1 MAPGLQDLIDFLLNE
16 VALCGDQ
23 GATLSVVLQAIDTFY
38 GNLAQDATQ
47 RKQSVDRRFQAKVW
61 SWLTRNPEVSVG
73 KDNEWNHLNLD
84 DVEQLGKSVPEPSSA
99 AEGSADDLSTSN
111 PVRIFV
117 SEERTWYAITGHEP
131 DDSKV
136 FPLEFVLL
144 SIIASHKSQGIAQPE
159 LVRLSGQDK
168 RSVPKRTDKLAKNGY
183 IEKRA
188 VQVKSSRTSIC
199 TLRKFVQQKIDRTS
213 ELSSGKDE
221 VIDFEGF
228 TTKLFE
234 ILQKQPSR
242 IMARNDLKSELNFTD
257 KWRWRLLS
265 RAIRKFERIGV
276 LKRVKAQSQYDKM
289 HPCVML
295 LRDPTPEDLKRYYE
309 YRHDMLDTAGDQEDR
324 VDADE
329 DVEMETEEKTA
340 PSWTPDRNLHNQ
352 LVDIVDKSGT
362 AGIPNQDI
370 IRALFGNFFRRPLET
385 ALQRIVNCWQL
396 SQPLHLRHL
405 AIVRDTAMLH
415 TTVLYV
421 HYTSTNFRALVETG
435 QALWE
440 AVEYPAKK
448 AKTLRAKIPP
458 VDAVPEL
465 DHYGFP
471 QTGPP
476 KGLLKK
482 GNATLFECIAAAK
495 PSNYLRSSSDPTA
508 VRLQDGSW
516 VIRNG
521 HQRAPA
527 GGEQAVPVSVRRP
540 GGRPKGSRNRPK
552 LMIQESPAATSES
565 DEGNVQH
572 HAEDLVRQ
580 TPTLSRMVAKKHER
594 LKGLSKRERFEA
606 LGMDETW
613 TEYSALIM
621 ERPTPGVYVT
631 PHGRRR
637 PAGKARG
644 RPRQSR
650 IAVFKS
656 PMLNSLSWF
665 VKELDDSD
673 GGEVVQSKETTPA
686 HIVADGGT
694 PAIASINVP
703 EPRTTRQAVETTP
716 VASRNGKRAQSSGAR
731 AESPTASPT
740 VEPTVKRRGRPPKR
754 RRLDKSQAGN
764 DEPLSAPPEEGAIPD
779 TTLSEDVT
787 LLAPDRDQGSAVHPL
802 DVDATPETSSK
813 RRRLASPENAN
824 RRSVPLH
831 RASGNMR
838 ARLFTNDLISPK
850 AEAAE
855 NGDISSVPPTPPV
868 DRGSRRLVPEKTP
881 RVPLAVERGG
891 TVGVLRRKII
901 IDVVE
906 KAGGAYP
913 TGTAM
918 WYPFATAWTKLNY
931 KEKPDLRTVQSTI
944 KHLVDAGRLR
954 QLTFSGRNGKGRM
967 VTKTMVTKP
976 ETSPDDPWVKELRQM
991 ILSDDRRIH
1000 FSPNIEIASDITKSG
1015 AARPYGQPPQQQK
1028 WALPV
1033 ESSITVNLQQ
1043 KPASVEY
1050 AEKRRERGRQ
1060 KQLLKSLQA
1069 DIGAYDD
1076 GRQGTGV
1083 KRLMKINRPSTT
1095 QEYTFVQTSISR
1107 PTEGKKRGRPRR
1119 DSTGVRRFVKMLST
1133 LRPYAMLMNPG
1144 QTFHTTTGTFSTGT
1158 GSVAFRKP
1166 REISRRPP
1174 VDVQESVNEL
1184 AQLARPADTTNFFT
1198 AADKI
1203 LKWELQ
1209 HGGVFDGNLGGFRSI
1224 DQTVHD
1230 AGFQTAPILGDI
1242 RFDVDQPA
1250 PALPTARPPMTTRK
1264 ETSRRKQQQ
1273 PPPPQQTPV
1282 DRRLERLADP
1292 AAVVEAPTPVPR
1304 PIYRRQRHARP
1315 LPEVLTRKLMIAL
1328 VVVRILAGGAEAK
1341 LVDWVLVAACF
1352 PEQDPKFIEDRAR
1365 MVLTKNRLQ
1374 IAKMQRD
1381 FQERFIAA
1389 YIKNRVPPI
1398 DYGNIDN
1405 YDWPAVVEW
1414 ADRELDVPVSENI
1427 PDLPAT
1433 RQQFDSIFELREE
1446 PVTAA
1451 DDFFQTMHSI
1461 TIHRKRTMLAQIA
1474 FAIPTEG
1481 ESQPAGRRKAEL
1493 ERLEVA
1499 KTWVRANVVTP
1510 EEGYNGAEAEKILS
1524 RFGEPLLNSAVQS
1537 LLTERVIGHSNRGR
1551 VIPGRNYDIT
1561 DHFLHTLSRKR
1572 GIDSMQLHR
1581 AAYFKTSILDPQL
1594 QSTGYADVQ
1603 YGADDGDILAL
1614 INLATSGRVSL
1625 RPRDPPRDKF
1635 GLTDGGYLTRQ
1646 MDKMR
1651 LRFAIE
1657 VRPLETYVYG
1667 NPIDGLATSIPAP
1680 SYQPSADP
1688 SLPPKIPL
1696 WLDING
1702 QFVQRLWE
1710 KVAGAVVGC
1719 VAVRPGINAASI
1731 ASMIKPAMGAWE
1743 TSLLLGWL
1751 EQVGAVRRHGMDEQA
1766 TWTVQ
1771 EWWWMSLP

>member
-1 MAPGLQDLIDFLLNE
+1 M
-16 VALCGDQ
+16 
-23 GATLSVVLQAIDTFY
+23 
-38 GNLAQDATQ
+38 
-47 RKQSVDRRFQAKVW
+47 
-61 SWLTRNPEVSVG
+61 
-73 KDNEWNHLNLD
+73 
-84 DVEQLGKSVPEPSSA
+84 
-99 AEGSADDLSTSN
+99 
-111 PVRIFV
+111 
-117 SEERTWYAITGHEP
+117 
-131 DDSKV
+131 
-136 FPLEFVLL
+136 
-144 SIIASHKSQGIAQPE
+144 
-159 LVRLSGQDK
+159 
-168 RSVPKRTDKLAKNGY
+168 
-183 IEKRA
+183 
-188 VQVKSSRTSIC
+188 
-199 TLRKFVQQKIDRTS
+199 
-213 ELSSGKDE
+213 
-221 VIDFEGF
+221 
-228 TTKLFE
+228 
-234 ILQKQPSR
+234 
-242 IMARNDLKSELNFTD
+242 
-257 KWRWRLLS
+257 
-265 RAIRKFERIGV
+265 
-276 LKRVKAQSQYDKM
+276 
-289 HPCVML
+289 
-295 LRDPTPEDLKRYYE
+295 
-309 YRHDMLDTAGDQEDR
+309 
-324 VDADE
+324 
-329 DVEMETEEKTA
+329 
-340 PSWTPDRNLHNQ
+340 
-352 LVDIVDKSGT
+352 
-362 AGIPNQDI
+362 
-370 IRALFGNFFRRPLET
+370 
-385 ALQRIVNCWQL
+385 
-396 SQPLHLRHL
+396 
-405 AIVRDTAMLH
+405 
-415 TTVLYV
+415 
-421 HYTSTNFRALVETG
+421 
-435 QALWE
+435 
-440 AVEYPAKK
+440 
-448 AKTLRAKIPP
+448 
-458 VDAVPEL
+458 
-465 DHYGFP
+465 
-471 QTGPP
+471 
-476 KGLLKK
+476 
-482 GNATLFECIAAAK
+482 
-495 PSNYLRSSSDPTA
+495 
-508 VRLQDGSW
+508 
-516 VIRNG
+516 
-521 HQRAPA
+521 
-527 GGEQAVPVSVRRP
+527 PVSVRRP

-552 LMIQESPAATSES
+552 LKTQESPAATSDS
-565 DEGNVQH
+565 DEAIGQDQV
-572 HAEDLVRQ
+572 EGSVRQ
-580 TPTLSRMVAKKHER
+580 TPTLSKMVAKKHER
-594 LKGLSKRERFEA
+594 LRGLSKRERFEA

-613 TEYSALIM
+613 TEYSALVM

-656 PMLNSLSWF
+656 PMLNSFPWF
-665 VKELDDSD
+665 MKELDDSD
-673 GGEVVQSKETTPA
+673 GGEMAQEKETTPVL
-686 HIVADGGT
+686 IIADGGT
-694 PAIASINVP
+694 PAIASVNTP
-703 EPRTTRQAVETTP
+703 ESRTTRQAVETTP
-716 VASRNGKRAQSSGAR
+716 MVSREGKRAQSSGAR
-731 AESPTASPT
+731 AESPNASPAT
-740 VEPTVKRRGRPPKR
+740 EPVVKRRGRPPKR

-764 DEPLSAPPEEGAIPD
+764 DEPLSAPCE
-779 TTLSEDVT
+779 TSLSEDV
-787 LLAPDRDQGSAVHPL
+787 AVSVPAQDKGSAVHPL
-802 DVDATPETSSK
+802 DVDTTPETPSK
-813 RRRLASPENAN
+813 RRRLTSPEKTNQ
-824 RRSVPLH
+824 RSVPLN
-831 RASGNMR
+831 RASGNTR
-838 ARLFTNDLISPK
+838 ARRLTNDLIFPK

-855 NGDISSVPPTPPV
+855 NGDIVSVPPTPSV
-868 DRGSRRLVPEKTP
+868 DRDTRRVVPEKTP

-901 IDVVE
+901 IDIVE

-1069 DIGAYDD
+1069 DVGAYDD
-1076 GRQGTGV
+1076 ARQGTGI
-1083 KRLMKINRPSTT
+1083 KRLMKINRPSST
-1095 QEYTFVQTSISR
+1095 QDLTFVQTSISR

-1144 QTFHTTTGTFSTGT
+1144 QTFHTTTGTFSTGS
-1158 GSVAFRKP
+1158 GSAALRKP
-1166 REISRRPP
+1166 REIPKRAHAN
-1174 VDVQESVNEL
+1174 VQESVNEL
-1184 AQLARPADTTNFFT
+1184 AQLARPADTTTFFT

-1209 HGGVFDGNLGGFRSI
+1209 HGGVFDANLGGFRSI

-1230 AGFQTAPILGDI
+1230 AAFQTAPIRGDI

-1250 PALPTARPPMTTRK
+1250 SALLPARPPMTTRK

-1273 PPPPQQTPV
+1273 QQPQQTSV

-1328 VVVRILAGGAEAK
+1328 VVVRILAGGVEAK

-1398 DYGNIDN
+1398 DYNDIDN

-1446 PVTAA
+1446 PVTAT

-1461 TIHRKRTMLAQIA
+1461 TINRKRTMLAQIA
-1474 FAIPTEG
+1474 FAFPTEG
-1481 ESQPAGRRKAEL
+1481 ERQPTDRRKAEL

-1594 QSTGYADVQ
+1594 QSTGHADVQ

-1614 INLATSGRVSL
+1614 INLATSGRISL

-1651 LRFAIE
+1651 LRFDIE

-1667 NPIDGLATSIPAP
+1667 NPIDKLATSIPAP
-1680 SYQPSADP
+1680 SHQPSADP
-1688 SLPPKIPL
+1688 ALPPKIPL

-1719 VAVRPGINAASI
+1719 VAIRPGINAASI
-1731 ASMIKPAMGAWE
+1731 ANMIKPAMGVWE
-1743 TSLLLGWL
+1743 TSLLLEWL
-1751 EQVGAVRRHGMDEQA
+1751 EQVGAVSRHGMDEQA
-1766 TWTVQ
+1766 TWTVK
-1771 EWWWMSLP
+1771 EWWWMCLP